1 MGFQLA
7 YHGISDQTFV
17 YTDTTNIMCRS
28 TDIVFTD
35 GQYIKDVQVSGQ
47 DSTNQAVS
55 VRFILND
62 DTEYICGQSGSTMT
76 SIMTS
81 AASQGDNYL
90 LFLSGALNDNGYGL
104 TTEPYAENYLVD
116 ITSIYIDINDFDSSQ
131 TGSFTS
137 QIGATFTSPYAN
149 WTETDGSVQY
159 DSFLTSIAIDGLS
172 TDNTATYDDLNGGFT
187 H

>member
-1 MGFQLA
+1 
-7 YHGISDQTFV
+7 
-17 YTDTTNIMCRS
+17 
-28 TDIVFTD
+28 
-35 GQYIKDVQVSGQ
+35 
-47 DSTNQAVS
+47 
-55 VRFILND
+55 
-62 DTEYICGQSGSTMT
+62 
-76 SIMTS
+76 MTS

-149 WTETDGSVQY
+149 
-159 DSFLTSIAIDGLS
+159 
-172 TDNTATYDDLNGGFT
+172 
-187 H
+187 